1 MEEME
6 LFTLIHGKKTLKSDK
21 GFSLVELMVAIG
33 IGGFLT
39 VVVMSLVDSQV
50 KDSVDQQVIISRLDL
65 EQPVI
70 NFINDGELCTFL
82 LNDSSQALN
91 RSSDTF
97 NANGLSDTNP
107 FVINVKNLLVK
118 KDAAS
123 PAFATVGKPASLLS
137 NKLLINNMKFSIKP
151 NRPPDLFLAD
161 FEVEFNQPLK
171 TRHISNIIIRDIQI
185 ATDST
190 TPKNAK
196 KIIGCGG
203 LGESLAQ
210 RIMFTSN
217 GTWTVPVGVRR
228 AFVTMAGGG
237 GSGVGWRVSSS
248 ITTGHSGGYIFSQP
262 IKVNPGEVMTII
274 VGKGGKGYPAIRT
287 NNFADVGPPHYI
299 HAAGADDGLAGYP
312 GESTKLISPTMGT
325 IIECAGGSGAIIG
338 GIDSYAGGMMA
349 GGVSGIL
356 TGSGNPPYPSPSRPA
371 SGPYARAA
379 AAGTCGPGPVNYGVG
394 NPGITKF
401 NYTSGTSLGGST
413 PFGYGSG
420 GDISVFGCY
429 VNATTQG
436 TCVFPG
442 DGNSGVVYIDIW

>member
-1 MEEME
+1 MTEEME
-6 LFTLIHGKKTLKSDK
+6 LFTLIHGKKIFKNKK
-21 GFSLVELMVAIG
+21 GFSLVELMVAVG

-39 VVVMSLVDSQV
+39 VVLMSLVDTQI

-82 LNDSSQALN
+82 LNDPSQAGN

-97 NANGLSDTNP
+97 NASGLSDTTP
-107 FVINVKNLLVK
+107 FVINVKNLLVR
-118 KDAAS
+118 KDAAA

-137 NKLLINNMKFSIKP
+137 NKLLITNMKFSIKP

-171 TRHISNIIIRDIQI
+171 TRPISKIIIRDIQI

-190 TPKNAK
+190 TPINAK

-217 GTWTVPVGVRR
+217 GTWTVPVGIRR
-228 AFVTMAGGG
+228 VFVTMAGGG
-237 GSGVGWRVSSS
+237 GSGVGWRVASSMTS
-248 ITTGHSGGYIFSQP
+248 GHSGGYIFSQP
-262 IKVNPGEVMTII
+262 TKVKPGEVMTII

-287 NNFADVGPPHYI
+287 SVFADVGPPHYI
-299 HAAGADDGLAGYP
+299 FASGADDGLGGYP
-312 GESTKLISPTMGT
+312 GESSKLISPTMGT
-325 IIECAGGSGAIIG
+325 LLECAGGSGAAIN
-338 GIDSYAGGMMA
+338 GIDSYSGGLMA
-349 GGVSGIL
+349 GGVTGIIS
-356 TGSGNPPYPSPSRPA
+356 TSGNPNWPSPNRIA
-371 SGPYARAA
+371 AGPYAQLNN
-379 AAGTCGPGPVNYGVG
+379 AGTCGAGGYGVG
-394 NPGITKF
+394 NRGSDKYNF
-401 NYTSGTSLGGST
+401 TSGTIEGGPT

-420 GDISVFGCY
+420 GDITAFGCY
-429 VNATTQG
+429 VNATTTG
-436 TCVFPG
+436 TCVFPD
-442 DGNSGVVYIDIW
+442 DGSDGVVYIDIW